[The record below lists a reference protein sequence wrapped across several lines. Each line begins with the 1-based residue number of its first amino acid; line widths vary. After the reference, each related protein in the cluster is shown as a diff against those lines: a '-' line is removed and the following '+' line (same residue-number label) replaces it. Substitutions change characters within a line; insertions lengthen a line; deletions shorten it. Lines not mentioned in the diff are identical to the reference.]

1 MTVVESVTVPAPPGR
16 VWHALVDAGAR
27 AAWWPWLD
35 LDATVGS
42 RFEERWT
49 DDAGDAVV
57 TSGLVVEAVPGRR
70 LRLTWADD
78 GWPAATDVAIT
89 LEPVAGGTAV
99 TVVHGGWDALP
110 GGQALAAA
118 HRAGWRA
125 HLRNLAGSL

>member
-1 MTVVESVTVPAPPGR
+1 MTVVESVTVTAPPRR
-16 VWHALVDAGAR
+16 VWHAVVDARAR

-49 DDAGDAVV
+49 DGAGNAVV
-57 TSGLVVEAVPGRR
+57 TSGLVVEAVPARR

-78 GWPAATDVAIT
+78 GWPAATEVEIT
-89 LEPVAGGTAV
+89 LGRVAGGTVV

-110 GGQALAAA
+110 DGEALAAA

-125 HLRNLAGSL
+125 HLRDLAGAL